1 MARAAGRDQA
11 TAMERLIRILLAL
24 SDCGDYGISAQR
36 LARVAGLPGDTE
48 SGLAAL
54 RRDIRRLRQVGWD
67 IATEGDDGLAGRYV
81 LHARDNRMALLLSP
95 GEQAALHQ
103 ALLDADA
110 QIPPPPA
117 HLADLER
124 AVHRHCLAW
133 FSYRHRRRTV
143 HPHVLHNG
151 PSGWMLRGREME
163 SGMVKEFVV
172 RRMADDVAIG
182 QPGSAEPPGVVP
194 RLSFDPMTWEVDPPL
209 EVVLATSPSFER
221 EVCRVMSGGRI
232 VGGRDDEVLIAVVV
246 TNRVAFRSRL
256 LELGPQVRVVGPP
269 EAVEM
274 VVAALRRLAHGT
286 S

>member
-1 MARAAGRDQA
+1 
-11 TAMERLIRILLAL
+11 MERLIRILLAL
-24 SDCGDYGISAQR
+24 SDSGDNGVSARR
-36 LARVAGLPGDTE
+36 LACLAGYPGDTE

-67 IATEGDDGLAGRYV
+67 IAGGGDDGQDGRYV

-95 GEQAALHQ
+95 GERAALQQ
-103 ALLDADA
+103 ALRDADA
-110 QIPPPPA
+110 QTPPPPA

-133 FSYRHRRRTV
+133 FSYRQRPRTV
-143 HPHVLHNG
+143 HPHLLHNG
-151 PSGWMLRGREME
+151 PSGWMLRGREVE

-172 RRMADDVAIG
+172 RRMADDVVIG

-209 EVVLATSPSFER
+209 EVVLATSQSFER
-221 EVCRVMSGGRI
+221 EVCRVMSGGRV

-274 VVAALRRLAHGT
+274 VVAALRRLVEGT

>member
-1 MARAAGRDQA
+1 MAKAAGRDQA

-24 SDCGDYGISAQR
+24 SDSGDEGVSARR
-36 LARVAGLPGDTE
+36 LARVAGLPSDTE

-67 IATEGDDGLAGRYV
+67 IAGGGDDGQDGRYV

-95 GEQAALHQ
+95 GEQAALQH
-103 ALLDADA
+103 ALRDADA
-110 QIPPPPA
+110 EILPPPA

-133 FSYRHRRRTV
+133 FSYRQRPRTV
-143 HPHVLHNG
+143 HPHLLHNG
-151 PSGWMLRGREME
+151 PSGWMLRGREVE
-163 SGMVKEFVV
+163 SGIVK
-172 RRMADDVAIG
+172 
-182 QPGSAEPPGVVP
+182 PPGVVP

-209 EVVLATSPSFER
+209 EVVLATSPGFER
-221 EVCRVMSGGRI
+221 EVCRMMSGGRV

-256 LELGPQVRVVGPP
+256 LELGPQVRVVEPP

-274 VVAALRRLAHGT
+274 VVAALRRLAQGT

>member
-1 MARAAGRDQA
+1 VAKAAGRDQA

-24 SDCGDYGISAQR
+24 SDSGDEGVSARR
-36 LARVAGLPGDTE
+36 LARVAGLPSDTE

-67 IATEGDDGLAGRYV
+67 IAGGGDDGQDGRYV

-95 GEQAALHQ
+95 GEQAALQH
-103 ALLDADA
+103 ALRDADA
-110 QIPPPPA
+110 EILPPPA

-133 FSYRHRRRTV
+133 FSYRQRPRTV
-143 HPHVLHNG
+143 HPHLLHNG
-151 PSGWMLRGREME
+151 PSGWMLRGREVE
-163 SGMVKEFVV
+163 SGIVKEYVV
-172 RRMADDVAIG
+172 RRMADDVVIG

-209 EVVLATSPSFER
+209 EVVLATSPGFER
-221 EVCRVMSGGRI
+221 EVCRVMSGGRV

-256 LELGPQVRVVGPP
+256 LELGPQVRVVEPP

-274 VVAALRRLAHGT
+274 VVAALRRLAQGT